1 MTHPTGDATNVVPI
15 EVDRPHAHFNQPGE
29 IVVDHTLSKGEKI
42 RALETMEQDARQ
54 LAAASAEGMS
64 GGEDTGLHEVL
75 AAKGAMELP
84 PNEVAIAVVMQNL
97 RGKLPGIEGT
107 AAHRVVERAI
117 EALSA
122 ARDALAAPHET
133 RDPKAEIEVELAME
147 KLDP

>member
-15 EVDRPHAHFNQPGE
+15 EVDRPHAHFDQPGE
-29 IVVDHTLSKGEKI
+29 IVVDPTLSKGEKI

-84 PNEVAIAVVMQNL
+84 AGEVALAVVMQDL
-97 RGKLPGIEGT
+97 RGKLPGTEGT
-107 AAHRVVERAI
+107 AVHRVIEHAI
-117 EALSA
+117 EALTA
-122 ARDALAAPHET
+122 AKKALAVSHET
-133 RDPKAEIEVELAME
+133 HDSKAEIDTELAME